1 MNIAFFSDPLEA
13 EIVKEIKLWSSDI
26 LEKPSPYF
34 NNLPPCPYARNA
46 WVDDKVAILFIHE
59 ENYQT
64 LYSCMSQWDD
74 KHDIAII
81 ADLGNTKNSEDFHEY
96 LDGLNN
102 CISEGM
108 FIDKDIWL
116 MGFHPDDEPSEFV
129 QDVEFAPLVETPYA
143 MIFVQRLSK
152 LQQAADKLDKK
163 GYYDTYDAEYNT
175 RDIYELRETL
185 YRRLKDGDETQK
197 A

>member
-1 MNIAFFSDPLEA
+1 MNIAFFSDPLESSIA
-13 EIVKEIKLWSSDI
+13 QEIKLWSSDI
-26 LEKPSPYF
+26 LEKPNAYF
-34 NNLPPCPYARNA
+34 NGFP
-46 WVDDKVAILFIHE
+46 
-59 ENYQT
+59 
-64 LYSCMSQWDD
+64 
-74 KHDIAII
+74 
-81 ADLGNTKNSEDFHEY
+81 HEY

-129 QDVEFAPLVETPYA
+129 QEVEFAPLVETPYA

-163 GYYDTYDAEYNT
+163 GYYNSYDAEYNA
-175 RDIYELRETL
+175 REIYETRENL
-185 YRRLKDGDETQK
+185 YRKLKNGDET
-197 A
+197 